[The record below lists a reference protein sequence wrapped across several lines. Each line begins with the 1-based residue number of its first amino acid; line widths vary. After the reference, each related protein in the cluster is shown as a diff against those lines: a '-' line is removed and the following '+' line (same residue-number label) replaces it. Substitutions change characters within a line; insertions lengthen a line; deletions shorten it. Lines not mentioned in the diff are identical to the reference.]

1 MDDKIFADGLFF
13 KRNETAPDFVVGKI
27 SIQADK
33 FAGFVE
39 QHKNEGGYVN
49 LEVKKSKAG
58 GFYVEL
64 DTWQPKKPEMSQGQ
78 VEPLPEGFDDKD
90 LPF

>member
-1 MDDKIFADGLFF
+1 MNDKIFADGLFF
-13 KRNETAPDFVVGKI
+13 KRSETAPDFVVGKL
-27 SIQADK
+27 SVNADK
-33 FAGFVE
+33 FAQFISV
-39 QHKNEGGYVN
+39 HKNEGGYVN

-64 DTWQPKKPEMSQGQ
+64 DTWQPKKQEMSPGQ
-78 VEPLPEGFDDKD
+78 VEPLPESFEDKD